1 MPEVAMRILRPLSE
15 ETRSPLLRAV
25 LRSAREDR
33 GARDGRERALV
44 ALGLGTLSV
53 GAAASVAGSAS
64 AKTSA
69 AVGSVAPPAAK
80 AGIVVLVKWVGLAA
94 IGGLVAG
101 GSLSIGAARH
111 ATRAAVT
118 AAPVPGDVGG
128 VPAVVARSDN
138 DVVPPGPSLPESDS
152 PSTATPPQRSRPAPA
167 GLRASPGGGKAG
179 RDSVGLQLDALAEVR
194 AALLAGQP
202 ARALELL
209 DAFDRHHRASPL
221 AEEVSVL
228 RIDALLDAG
237 RTVEAATAGEAFLAA
252 YPGSAYARHV
262 RSRLKSP

>member
-1 MPEVAMRILRPLSE
+1 MRILRPLAE
-15 ETRSPLLRAV
+15 ETRSPLLRAA

-33 GARDGRERALV
+33 GTRDGRERALA

-53 GAAASVAGSAS
+53 GAAGSVPSNAA
-64 AKTSA
+64 AKTSVA
-69 AVGSVAPPAAK
+69 AGSIAPPAAK

-101 GSLSIGAARH
+101 ASLSVVAARH
-111 ATRAAVT
+111 ASRAAMTV
-118 AAPVPGDVGG
+118 APVPGDTGRI
-128 VPAVVARSDN
+128 PAALARSDD
-138 DVVPPGPSLPESDS
+138 DVAPPVVAPGVSLPASDS
-152 PSTATPPQRSRPAPA
+152 PSTATPPQRSRPVPA
-167 GLRASPGGGKAG
+167 ALRASAGGGKAG
-179 RDSVGLQLDALAEVR
+179 RDSMGLQLDALAEVR

-209 DAFDRHHRASPL
+209 DTFDRHHRASPL

-252 YPGSAYARHV
+252 YPASAYARHV